1 MGINALCTCDYICT
15 EGVCC
20 LIISLLLCFVKLV
33 HCTWYLLFKICSFV
47 HRLHTFATGNK
58 TIRIMKR
65 FLFIMA
71 LLCVTIA
78 GFAKREKI
86 YLADRSRS
94 LLPLIEAYIDDRM
107 LELEISEDLGTL
119 DILIKDV
126 SGNVV
131 FNSVIDGNYV
141 AIPLKLGKGNYNL
154 IIASKEHIYL
164 GDFSI
169 KE

>member
-1 MGINALCTCDYICT
+1 
-15 EGVCC
+15 
-20 LIISLLLCFVKLV
+20 
-33 HCTWYLLFKICSFV
+33 
-47 HRLHTFATGNK
+47 
-58 TIRIMKR
+58 MKR

-86 YLADRSRS
+86 YLDDQSRS
-94 LLPLIEAYIDDRM
+94 LLPVIEAYIDDRM
-107 LELEISEDLGTL
+107 LDLEISEDLGIL

-154 IIASKEHIYL
+154 IIASKEHIHL
-164 GDFSI
+164 GDF
-169 KE
+169 